1 MSAAETQS
9 SEVSAGT
16 SWQERLLTGIL
27 KNIEFGS
34 IKITTPRNKILEFTG
49 SKEGPNADIQLKSW
63 RVLIRTIWGGHT
75 YFFESFRRGEW
86 ETSDLYALLLF
97 GELNE
102 TSVDKVMKSTIWRR
116 LIEQV
121 LHKLNQN
128 SRKGSKRNIAA
139 HYDLG
144 NSFYQ
149 LWLDKSM
156 TYSSA
161 LFEGQTTCLSEAQR
175 QKYLRIANNIELKDG
190 DKLLEIGCGWG
201 GFAEIA
207 AKEYGCQ
214 VTGLTLSKEQAS
226 SCKKRLKDSGIE
238 RKVDIR
244 LEDYRDVKGLYDKI
258 VSIEML
264 EAVGEKFW
272 RRYFESIRDRLAPG
286 GKAAIQTITIKDDC
300 FESYKKN
307 PDFIQQFIF
316 PGGMLPTPSAIKHN
330 VEAVGLQLTDT
341 FYFGKSYIKTL
352 HLWDQEFKKQWSR
365 IEELGFDTDFKNTW
379 TYYLNYCAAGFQSG
393 RINVGQFFIQKS

>member
-16 SWQERLLTGIL
+16 SWQERLLTRIL

-34 IKITTPRNKILEFTG
+34 IKITTPRNKILEFTS
-49 SKEGPNADIQLKSW
+49 SKEGPNADIQLKNW
-63 RVLIRTIWGGHT
+63 RALIRTIWGGHT

-116 LIEQV
+116 SIEQV

-149 LWLDKSM
+149 LWLDNSM

-330 VEAVGLQLTDT
+330 VEAVGLKLTDT

-352 HLWDQEFKKQWSR
+352 HLWDQEFKKEWSR
-365 IEELGFDTDFKNTW
+365 IEELGFDTNFKNTW

-393 RINVGQFFIQKS
+393 RINVGQFLIQKS

>member
-121 LHKLNQN
+121 LHNLNQN

-330 VEAVGLQLTDT
+330 VEAVGLKLTDT

>member
-116 LIEQV
+116 SIEQV

-330 VEAVGLQLTDT
+330 VEAVGLKLTDT

-393 RINVGQFFIQKS
+393 RINVGQFLIQKS

>member
-330 VEAVGLQLTDT
+330 VEAVGLKLTDT

>member
-121 LHKLNQN
+121 LHNLNQN

-175 QKYLRIANNIELKDG
+175 QKYLRIANKIELKEG

>member
-49 SKEGPNADIQLKSW
+49 SKEGPNADIQLKNW

-175 QKYLRIANNIELKDG
+175 QKYLRIANKIELKEG

-330 VEAVGLQLTDT
+330 VEAVGLKLTDT

-352 HLWDQEFKKQWSR
+352 HLWDQEFKRQWSR
-365 IEELGFDTDFKNTW
+365 IEELGFDTEFKNTW

>member
-16 SWQERLLTGIL
+16 SWQERLLTRIL

-175 QKYLRIANNIELKDG
+175 QKYLRIANKIELKEG

-330 VEAVGLQLTDT
+330 VEAVGLKLTDT

-365 IEELGFDTDFKNTW
+365 IEELGFDTNFKNTW

-393 RINVGQFFIQKS
+393 RINVGQFLIQKS

>member
-16 SWQERLLTGIL
+16 SWQERLLTRIL

-330 VEAVGLQLTDT
+330 VEAVGLKLTDT

-352 HLWDQEFKKQWSR
+352 HLWDQEFKREWSR
-365 IEELGFDTDFKNTW
+365 IEELGFDTNFKNTW

-393 RINVGQFFIQKS
+393 RINVGQFLIQKS

>member
-1 MSAAETQS
+1 MSAAET
-9 SEVSAGT
+9 
-16 SWQERLLTGIL
+16 SWQEGLLVRIL

-34 IKITTPRNKILEFTG
+34 IKITTPRKRILEFKG
-49 SKEGPNADIQLKSW
+49 IKEGPSADIQIKKW
-63 RVLIRTIWGGHT
+63 RVLTRTIWGGHT

-86 ETSDLYALLLF
+86 ETSNLYALLLF

-128 SRKGSKRNIAA
+128 SIKGSKRNIAA

-144 NSFYQ
+144 NEFYQ
-149 LWLDKSM
+149 LWLDRTM

-161 LFEGQTTCLSEAQR
+161 LFEGDTVSLSEAQR
-175 QKYLRIANNIELKDG
+175 QKYLRIAKKIELKDG

-214 VTGLTLSKEQAS
+214 VTALTLSKEQAS
-226 SCKKRLKDSGIE
+226 SCKKRAINTGIE
-238 RKVDIR
+238 KSVDIR
-244 LEDYRDVKGLYDKI
+244 LEDYRDVRGLYDKI

-272 RRYFESIRDRLAPG
+272 RRYFESLRDRLAPG

-316 PGGMLPTPSAIKHN
+316 PGGMLPTPSAIKDN
-330 VEAVGLQLTDT
+330 VESVGLKLTDT
-341 FYFGKSYIKTL
+341 FFFGKSYIKTL

-393 RINVGQFFIQKS
+393 RIDVGQFVIQKS

>member
-16 SWQERLLTGIL
+16 SWQERLLTRIL

-175 QKYLRIANNIELKDG
+175 QKYLRIANKIELKEG

-207 AKEYGCQ
+207 AKEFGCQ

-330 VEAVGLQLTDT
+330 VEAVGLKLTDT

-352 HLWDQEFKKQWSR
+352 HLWDQEFKKEWSR
-365 IEELGFDTDFKNTW
+365 IEELGFDTNFKNTW

-393 RINVGQFFIQKS
+393 RINVGQFLIQKS

>member
-1 MSAAETQS
+1 MSAAET
-9 SEVSAGT
+9 
-16 SWQERLLTGIL
+16 SWQEGLLSRIL

-34 IKITTPRNKILEFTG
+34 IKITTPRKKILEFKG
-49 SKEGPNADIQLKSW
+49 LKEGPSADIQLKKW

-102 TSVDKVMKSTIWRR
+102 TSVDKVMKSTMWRR

-128 SRKGSKRNIAA
+128 SIKGSKRNIAA

-144 NSFYQ
+144 NEFYQ
-149 LWLDKSM
+149 LWLDRTM

-161 LFEGQTTCLSEAQR
+161 LFEGDTVSLSEAQR
-175 QKYLRIANNIELKDG
+175 QKYLRIAKKIELKNG

-214 VTGLTLSKEQAS
+214 VTALTLSKEQAS
-226 SCKKRLKDSGIE
+226 SCKKRVINTGIE
-238 RKVDIR
+238 KNVDIR
-244 LEDYRDVKGLYDKI
+244 LEDYRDVRGLYDKI

-272 RRYFESIRDRLAPG
+272 RRYFESVRDRLAPG

-316 PGGMLPTPSAIKHN
+316 PGGMLPTPSAIKDN
-330 VEAVGLQLTDT
+330 VESVGLKLTDT
-341 FYFGKSYIKTL
+341 FFFGKSYIKTL

-393 RINVGQFFIQKS
+393 RIDVGQFLIQKS

>member
-330 VEAVGLQLTDT
+330 VEAVGLKLTDT

-352 HLWDQEFKKQWSR
+352 HLWDQEFKKEWSR
-365 IEELGFDTDFKNTW
+365 IEELGFDTNFKNTW

-393 RINVGQFFIQKS
+393 RINVGQFLIQKS

>member
-1 MSAAETQS
+1 
-9 SEVSAGT
+9 
-16 SWQERLLTGIL
+16 
-27 KNIEFGS
+27 
-34 IKITTPRNKILEFTG
+34 
-49 SKEGPNADIQLKSW
+49 
-63 RVLIRTIWGGHT
+63 
-75 YFFESFRRGEW
+75 
-86 ETSDLYALLLF
+86 
-97 GELNE
+97 
-102 TSVDKVMKSTIWRR
+102 MKSTIWRR

-175 QKYLRIANNIELKDG
+175 QKYLRIANKIELKEG

-330 VEAVGLQLTDT
+330 VEAVGLKLTDT

-352 HLWDQEFKKQWSR
+352 HLWDQEFKKEWSR
-365 IEELGFDTDFKNTW
+365 IEELGFDTNFKNTW

-393 RINVGQFFIQKS
+393 RINVGQFLIQKS

>member
-1 MSAAETQS
+1 
-9 SEVSAGT
+9 
-16 SWQERLLTGIL
+16 
-27 KNIEFGS
+27 
-34 IKITTPRNKILEFTG
+34 ITTPRNKILEFRG
-49 SKEGPNADIQLKSW
+49 AKEGPNADIQLKNW

-128 SRKGSKRNIAA
+128 SLKGSKRNIAA

-161 LFEGQTTCLSEAQR
+161 LFKGQTTCLSEAQR
-175 QKYLRIANNIELKDG
+175 QKYLRIANKIELKDG

-286 GKAAIQTITIKDDC
+286 GKAAIQTIIIKDDC

-316 PGGMLPTPSAIKHN
+316 PGGMLPTPSAIKQN
-330 VEAVGLQLTDT
+330 VEAVGLKLTDT

-352 HLWDQEFKKQWSR
+352 HLWDQEFKKQWSQ

-393 RINVGQFFIQKS
+393 RINVGQFLIQKS

>member
-16 SWQERLLTGIL
+16 SWQERLLTRIL

-330 VEAVGLQLTDT
+330 VEAVGLKLTDT

>member
-1 MSAAETQS
+1 
-9 SEVSAGT
+9 
-16 SWQERLLTGIL
+16 
-27 KNIEFGS
+27 
-34 IKITTPRNKILEFTG
+34 
-49 SKEGPNADIQLKSW
+49 
-63 RVLIRTIWGGHT
+63 
-75 YFFESFRRGEW
+75 
-86 ETSDLYALLLF
+86 
-97 GELNE
+97 
-102 TSVDKVMKSTIWRR
+102 
-116 LIEQV
+116 
-121 LHKLNQN
+121 
-128 SRKGSKRNIAA
+128 
-139 HYDLG
+139 
-144 NSFYQ
+144 
-149 LWLDKSM
+149 M

-175 QKYLRIANNIELKDG
+175 QKYLRIANKIELKEG

-330 VEAVGLQLTDT
+330 VEAVGLKLTDT

-393 RINVGQFFIQKS
+393 RINVGQFLIQKS

>member
-238 RKVDIR
+238 KKVDIR

-330 VEAVGLQLTDT
+330 VEAVGLKLTDT

-393 RINVGQFFIQKS
+393 RINVGQFLIQKS

>member
-1 MSAAETQS
+1 MSAAETC
-9 SEVSAGT
+9 
-16 SWQERLLTGIL
+16 WQEGLLSRIL

-34 IKITTPRNKILEFTG
+34 IKITTPRKRILEFKG
-49 SKEGPNADIQLKSW
+49 LKEGPSADIQIKKW
-63 RVLIRTIWGGHT
+63 RVLTRTIWGGHT
-75 YFFESFRRGEW
+75 NFFESFRRGEW

-128 SRKGSKRNIAA
+128 TIKGSKRNIAA

-144 NSFYQ
+144 NEFYQ
-149 LWLDKSM
+149 LWLDRTM

-161 LFEGQTTCLSEAQR
+161 LFEGDTVSLSEAQR
-175 QKYLRIANNIELKDG
+175 QKYLRIAKKIELKDG

-214 VTGLTLSKEQAS
+214 VTALTLSKEQAS
-226 SCKKRLKDSGIE
+226 SCKQRVINTGVEKN
-238 RKVDIR
+238 VDIR
-244 LEDYRDVKGLYDKI
+244 LEDYRNVRGLYDKI

-272 RRYFESIRDRLAPG
+272 RRYFESLRDRLVPG
-286 GKAAIQTITIKDDC
+286 GKAAIQTITIKDDY

-307 PDFIQQFIF
+307 TDFIQQFIF
-316 PGGMLPTPSAIKHN
+316 PGGMLPTPSAIKDN
-330 VEAVGLQLTDT
+330 VESVGLKLTDT
-341 FYFGKSYIKTL
+341 FFFGKSYIKTL

-393 RINVGQFFIQKS
+393 RIDVGQFLIQKS

>member
-49 SKEGPNADIQLKSW
+49 PKEGPNADIQLKSW

-330 VEAVGLQLTDT
+330 VEAVGLKLTDT

-393 RINVGQFFIQKS
+393 RINVGQFLIQKS

>member
-330 VEAVGLQLTDT
+330 VEAVGLKLTDT

-393 RINVGQFFIQKS
+393 RINVGQFLIQKS

>member
-16 SWQERLLTGIL
+16 SWQERLLTRKL

-330 VEAVGLQLTDT
+330 VEAVGLKLTDT

-352 HLWDQEFKKQWSR
+352 HLWDQEFKKEWSR
-365 IEELGFDTDFKNTW
+365 IEELGFDTNFKNTW

-393 RINVGQFFIQKS
+393 RINVGQFLIQKS

>member
-9 SEVSAGT
+9 SEVSEGT

-175 QKYLRIANNIELKDG
+175 QKYLRIANKIELKEG

-316 PGGMLPTPSAIKHN
+316 PGGMLPTPSAVKHN
-330 VEAVGLQLTDT
+330 VEAVGLKLTDT

-352 HLWDQEFKKQWSR
+352 HLWDQEFKKEWSR
-365 IEELGFDTDFKNTW
+365 IEELGFDTNFKNTW

-393 RINVGQFFIQKS
+393 RINVGQFLIQKS

>member
-175 QKYLRIANNIELKDG
+175 QKYLRIANKIELKEG

-330 VEAVGLQLTDT
+330 VEAVGLKLTDT

>member
-330 VEAVGLQLTDT
+330 VEAVGLKLTDT

-352 HLWDQEFKKQWSR
+352 HLWDQEFKREWSR
-365 IEELGFDTDFKNTW
+365 IEELGFDTNFKNTW

-393 RINVGQFFIQKS
+393 RINVGQFLIQKS

>member
-75 YFFESFRRGEW
+75 YFFESFRRGAW

-128 SRKGSKRNIAA
+128 SRKGSKRYIAA

-175 QKYLRIANNIELKDG
+175 QKYLRIANKIELKDG

-238 RKVDIR
+238 KKVDIR

-330 VEAVGLQLTDT
+330 VEAVGLKLTDT

-352 HLWDQEFKKQWSR
+352 HLWDQEFKREWSR
-365 IEELGFDTDFKNTW
+365 IEELGFDTNFKNTW

>member
-116 LIEQV
+116 SIEQV

-330 VEAVGLQLTDT
+330 VEAVGLKLTDT

>member
-175 QKYLRIANNIELKDG
+175 QKYLRIANKIELKDG

-330 VEAVGLQLTDT
+330 VEAVGLKLTDT

>member
-16 SWQERLLTGIL
+16 SWQERLLTRIL

-175 QKYLRIANNIELKDG
+175 QKYLRIANKIELKEG

-330 VEAVGLQLTDT
+330 VEAVGLKLTDT

-393 RINVGQFFIQKS
+393 RINVGQFLIQKS

>member
-175 QKYLRIANNIELKDG
+175 QKYLRIANKIELKEG

-330 VEAVGLQLTDT
+330 VEAVGLKLTDT

-393 RINVGQFFIQKS
+393 RINVGQFLIQKS